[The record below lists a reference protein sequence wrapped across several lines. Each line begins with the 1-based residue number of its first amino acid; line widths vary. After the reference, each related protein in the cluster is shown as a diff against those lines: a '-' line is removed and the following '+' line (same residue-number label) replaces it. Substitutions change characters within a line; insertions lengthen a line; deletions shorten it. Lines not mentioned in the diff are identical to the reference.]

1 MVFIRQKN
9 MKTIKIIGNYITQF
23 GELWDRSLESLFEEA
38 VHGAL
43 ISVEGPLFKNQ
54 VDEKEYGTKTPKSKF
69 DPTEIEAVFVANMA
83 AGQYTN
89 QLHLNALVSQMFPH
103 NPPAFRVEAACASGS
118 MAVESAEFALLS
130 GRYKTVL
137 VVGAEK
143 MTDLSSGD
151 TTRILASASEF
162 QKEYGSNF
170 PALYALL
177 AQAHIKE
184 FGTTR
189 KQLSEVASKNH
200 KHAVTNKKAQ
210 FRREIS
216 AEIISKSMQ
225 IADPIRLLDCSP
237 VSDGASAVI
246 LTSKDIKKYL
256 GKTEIIGFGHGQDS
270 LSLADRES
278 LTQLL
283 ATKKAAKIAY
293 KEAGVSAKDISYA
306 EVHDCFTIAEILA
319 SEDLGFIK
327 KGQGGVAVTQGKT
340 TYGGTVVINPS
351 GGLKAC
357 GHPVGATGVKQ
368 IAFLANLL
376 EQKFLG
382 QSEKNKPTFAL
393 SHNVGGSG
401 ATAIV
406 HILKSRTKQNK
417 K

>member
-1 MVFIRQKN
+1 
-9 MKTIKIIGNYITQF
+9 MKKIKVIGNYITKF

-38 VHGAL
+38 LHGSL
-43 ISVEGPLFKNQ
+43 VSVEGPLFKNQ
-54 VDEKEYGTKTPKSKF
+54 IEEKEYGTKTQKSKF

-89 QLHLNALVSQMFPH
+89 QLHLNALVSQMLPH
-103 NPPAFRVEAACASGS
+103 RPPAFRFEAACASGS
-118 MAVESAEFALLS
+118 MAAEAAELALLS
-130 GRYKTVL
+130 GKYKTVL

-143 MTDLSSGD
+143 MTDVSSGD

-177 AQAHIKE
+177 AQAHMKE

-189 KQLSEVASKNH
+189 QQLSAVASKNH
-200 KHAVTNKKAQ
+200 KHAITNNKAQ
-210 FRREIS
+210 FRREIQP
-216 AEIISKSMQ
+216 EVISKSMS

-246 LTSKDIKKYL
+246 LSSKDIKKYSH
-256 GKTEIIGFGHGQDS
+256 KTEIVGVGHAQDS
-270 LSLADRES
+270 LSLSDRKL
-278 LTQLL
+278 LTELN
-283 ATKKAAKIAY
+283 ATKKAANLAY
-293 KEAGVSAKDISYA
+293 AEAGVRPKDISYA

-327 KGQGGVAVTQGKT
+327 KGLGGEAVTTGKT

-357 GHPVGATGVKQ
+357 GHPVGATGIKQ
-368 IAFLANLL
+368 IAFISNLL
-376 EQKFLG
+376 EE
-382 QSEKNKPTFAL
+382 EKKAKYAVT
-393 SHNVGGSG
+393 HNVGGSG

-406 HILKSRTKQNK
+406 HVLKSGNK
-417 K
+417 